1 MLKINSHTKNNYS
14 KHNNQLNSSLPP
26 KYFGVGVD
34 HTKNI
39 IEVDNVSFS
48 YNGKKNVLENIT
60 LAIHRGDYIGLVGPN
75 GSGKTTLLKIMLKLL
90 RPKRGTVKLFGQDI
104 RYFRDWHKVAYVP
117 QKTANFEA
125 NFPATVYEVV
135 LMGRLADKKLFHRT
149 TVADKQAVKDALKKV
164 GLWEYKDKLI
174 GGLSG
179 GQSQRVFIAR
189 ALTNQPEIIFLDEP
203 TAGVDKKTQDDFY
216 ALLKKL
222 NQESGITLMLVSH
235 DIKRLTEEVM
245 HIACVDRTLT
255 CHVSPEE
262 YLSQSES
269 LNIPGKDIK
278 LITHSH

>member
-1 MLKINSHTKNNYS
+1 MLK
-14 KHNNQLNSSLPP
+14 
-26 KYFGVGVD
+26 VD

-39 IEVDNVSFS
+39 IEVNNVSFS
-48 YNGKKNVLENIT
+48 YNGKENVLENIT
-60 LAIHRGDYIGLVGPN
+60 LAIHWGDYIGLVGPN
-75 GSGKTTLLKIMLKLL
+75 GSGKTTLIKIMLKLL
-90 RPKRGTVKLFGQDI
+90 RPKQGTVKLFGQNISD
-104 RYFRDWHKVAYVP
+104 FKDWHKISYVP
-117 QKTANFEA
+117 QKPANFEA

-135 LMGRLADKKLFHRT
+135 LMGRSAGKKLFHRT
-149 TVADKQAVKDALKKV
+149 TAADKQAVKDALKKV
-164 GLWEYKDKLI
+164 GLWEHKDKLI

-222 NQESGITLMLVSH
+222 NRELSITLVLVSH

-262 YLSQSES
+262 YLAESES
-269 LNIPGKDIK
+269 LNIPGKNIK

>member
-1 MLKINSHTKNNYS
+1 MLK
-14 KHNNQLNSSLPP
+14 
-26 KYFGVGVD
+26 VD

-39 IEVDNVSFS
+39 IEVNNVSFS
-48 YNGKKNVLENIT
+48 YNGKENVLENIT

-90 RPKRGTVKLFGQDI
+90 RPKHGVVKLFGQASRD
-104 RYFRDWHKVAYVP
+104 FKDWHKISYVP

-135 LMGRLADKKLFHRT
+135 LMARSASKKLFRRT
-149 TVADKQAVKDALKKV
+149 KTEDKQAVKDALKKV
-164 GLWEYKDKLI
+164 GLWEHKDKLI
-174 GGLSG
+174 SDLSG

-203 TAGVDKKTQDDFY
+203 TTGVDKKTQDDFY

-222 NQESGITLMLVSH
+222 NRELQITLVLVSH

-262 YLSQSES
+262 YLSESES
-269 LNIPGKDIK
+269 LNIPGKNIK